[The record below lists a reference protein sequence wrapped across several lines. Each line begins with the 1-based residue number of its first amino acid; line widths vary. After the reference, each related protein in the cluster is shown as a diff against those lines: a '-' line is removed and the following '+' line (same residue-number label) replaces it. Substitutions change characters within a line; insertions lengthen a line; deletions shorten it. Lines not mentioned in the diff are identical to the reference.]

1 VFWYVL
7 ASAFGGVAIAR
18 IRVLFFD
25 PTLMLVLEAAAAELD
40 VGPFSQT
47 KPNSP
52 RKLLPDPTQPI
63 IDTWQSNII

>member
-25 PTLMLVLEAAAAELD
+25 HTLVLVLEAAAAELD
-40 VGPFSQT
+40 MGPFS
-47 KPNSP
+47 
-52 RKLLPDPTQPI
+52 
-63 IDTWQSNII
+63 